1 MRLNGWSERPM
12 TRVARGVTVGLAR
25 GASLRRLLPGRADVA
40 RMRRRPG
47 RDLLAG
53 LTVAVV
59 ALPLAL
65 GFGVASGLGAS
76 AGLATAI
83 VAGAVA
89 AIFGGSNLQVSGP
102 TGAMT
107 VGLVPIA
114 HRHGAAGVLTVGLL
128 AGILLLGLAFLRA
141 GRAVRYVPVPVVEGF
156 TAGIAAVIF
165 LQQVPA
171 ALGVHARGG
180 DKVALVAWDAVVDFA
195 HRPDWTALAIAA
207 GVVVSMLVG
216 SRRWPTV
223 PFSLL
228 AVAVATIVVAV
239 GGGKVAT
246 LGALPATLPLP
257 SLGFLDLTA
266 VPSLASAAVAVA
278 ALAALESLLSASVA
292 DAMTVGERH
301 DPDRE
306 LFGQGLANLAAP
318 LFGGAPATGAIART
332 AVNVRSGASSRL
344 AALTHAVILTAIMLV
359 AAPVVAC
366 IPLAALAGVLLATAL
381 RMVEISALRALALAL
396 ARASRSDAAVL
407 VLTAGATLAF
417 DLVVAVLLGLA
428 AAGALALRQIARSAR
443 LEEVPLDPDDHHEA
457 EYTLLAEHIVVYRIE
472 GPMVFTAAHR
482 FLSELSEV
490 APIRVLVLR
499 LSRVS
504 TIDSTGATVLRN
516 VIDRL
521 EHRGITVYLCGLR
534 PEHTGPLAAIGLLD
548 RLHGQGQVVR
558 LRARRDPGRPRP
570 PSRPRAR
577 AHRRILIISE
587 SFRTP
592 PGPLVGLC

>member
-12 TRVARGVTVGLAR
+12 THVARGVTVGLAR

-89 AIFGGSNLQVSGP
+89 VIFGGSNLQVSGP

-114 HRHGAAGVLTVGLL
+114 HRHGAAGALTVGLL

-257 SLGFLDLTA
+257 SLRFLVLTA

-292 DAMTVGERH
+292 DAMTVGKRH

-318 LFGGAPATGAIART
+318 LFGGVPATGAIART

-359 AAPVVAC
+359 AAPVVAR

-381 RMVEISALRALALAL
+381 RMVEISALRAL

-443 LEEVPLDPDDHHEA
+443 LEEVPLDPDDHHEV
-457 EYTLLAEHIVVYRIE
+457 EYTLLSEHIVVYRID

-548 RLHGQGQVVR
+548 RLHGQGQVFDSAPAAI
-558 LRARRDPGRPRP
+558 RAARDHLHVLELVPT
-570 PSRPRAR
+570 A
-577 AHRRILIISE
+577 E
-587 SFRTP
+587 S
-592 PGPLVGLC
+592 

>member
-1 MRLNGWSERPM
+1 MRSTGWSERSI
-12 TRVARGVTVGLAR
+12 THVARGRAVGLAR
-25 GASLRRLLPGRADVA
+25 GASLRRLLPGRAEVA
-40 RMRRRPG
+40 RMRRQPG

-107 VGLVPIA
+107 VVLVPIA
-114 HRHGAAGVLTVGLL
+114 HRHGPAGVLTVGLL

-171 ALGVHARGG
+171 ALGVHARDG
-180 DKVALVAWDAVVDFA
+180 DKVALVAWEAVVDFA
-195 HRPDWTALAIAA
+195 HHPDWTALAIAA
-207 GVVVSMLVG
+207 GVAVSMLAG
-216 SRRWPTV
+216 SRRWPTI

-239 GGGKVAT
+239 GGGEVAT
-246 LGALPATLPLP
+246 LGALPATLPRP

-266 VPSLASAAVAVA
+266 VPSLTSAAVAVA

-306 LFGQGLANLAAP
+306 LFGQGLANLAVA
-318 LFGGAPATGAIART
+318 LFGGVPATGAIART

-344 AALTHAVILTAIMLV
+344 AALTHAVTLAAIMLV
-359 AAPVVAC
+359 AAPVVAR

-381 RMVEISALRALALAL
+381 RMVEISAVRAL

-457 EYTLLAEHIVVYRIE
+457 EYTLLAEHIVVYRID

-548 RLHGQGQVVR
+548 RLHGRGQMFDSAPAAI
-558 LRARRDPGRPRP
+558 RAARDHLHVLELVPT
-570 PSRPRAR
+570 
-577 AHRRILIISE
+577 SE
-587 SFRTP
+587 S
-592 PGPLVGLC
+592 

>member
-1 MRLNGWSERPM
+1 M
-12 TRVARGVTVGLAR
+12 
-25 GASLRRLLPGRADVA
+25 
-40 RMRRRPG
+40 
-47 RDLLAG
+47 
-53 LTVAVV
+53 
-59 ALPLAL
+59 PLAL

-246 LGALPATLPLP
+246 LGALPLP

-318 LFGGAPATGAIART
+318 LFGGVPATGAIART

-359 AAPVVAC
+359 AAPVVAR

-381 RMVEISALRALALAL
+381 RMVEISALRAL

-443 LEEVPLDPDDHHEA
+443 LEEVPLAPDDHHEA
-457 EYTLLAEHIVVYRIE
+457 EYTLLAEHIVVYRID

-548 RLHGQGQVVR
+548 RLHGQGQVFDSAPAAI
-558 LRARRDPGRPRP
+558 RAARDHLHVLELVHT
-570 PSRPRAR
+570 A
-577 AHRRILIISE
+577 E
-587 SFRTP
+587 S
-592 PGPLVGLC
+592 